1 MADTNSVEVI
11 LDFLRRNR
19 FTRAEAAL
27 RSELSNCSD
36 VNGFLQKLT
45 LEEKDSC
52 GGLKNDKGKPVVEN
66 HGLDSR
72 DSVEVSKE
80 LIVKEIECGTGRNAA
95 ESKWKTVA
103 PTGERN
109 KSNEVVGTSEK
120 NFTFSKRSEDSVL
133 DLYSWKF
140 NLSNG
145 PAEPFQNDGGSRPN
159 IALKAPVSQQSKYQT
174 IEALDATNS
183 TVKSGEA
190 NNVPAEKTALWL
202 GSSGKSSTQPK
213 YDLMQSKEPTDL
225 DRQLKFNASS
235 LKENLT
241 DNLLSRTDE
250 NVNSSTDLWKDCS
263 IKTVFPFSKGD
274 VSTSYNGSTYS
285 DRQEEKKRTENSDVM
300 ASIKEQVD
308 EVGRALY
315 FGKLQG
321 SSGSLSF
328 PLAQEKQKEEFP
340 RLPPVKIKSEDKPLT
355 FNWGDKVECD
365 GLAMKLTGA
374 DNSILIGSYLDV
386 PIGQDIKTTGYHF
399 TYIVKL
405 LKYMH
410 MPSTFL
416 AF

>member
-45 LEEKDSC
+45 LEEKDLR
-52 GGLKNDKGKPVVEN
+52 GGLQNDKGKPLVENHGKPVVEN

-95 ESKWKTVA
+95 EESKWRTVA

-109 KSNEVVGTSEK
+109 KSGEVLGTSEK
-120 NFTFSKRSEDSVL
+120 NFTFSKGSEDSVL

-140 NLSNG
+140 NPSNG
-145 PAEPFQNDGGSRPN
+145 PVEPYQNDSGSRPSN
-159 IALKAPVSQQSKYQT
+159 ALKAPVFQQSKYQT
-174 IEALDATNS
+174 GEASDATNS
-183 TVKSGEA
+183 SVKSGEA
-190 NNVPAEKTALWL
+190 NNIPAEKTTLWL
-202 GSSGKSSTQPK
+202 GSSGKASTEPK
-213 YDLMQSKEPTDL
+213 YDLMRNKEPKEL
-225 DRQLKFNASS
+225 DAPLKCNASA

-241 DNLLSRTDE
+241 DNHLSRTGE

-263 IKTVFPFSKGD
+263 VKTVFPFSKGD

-285 DRQEEKKRTENSDVM
+285 DRQEEKRRVENGDVM
-300 ASIKEQVD
+300 TLIKEQVD

-315 FGKLQG
+315 LGKLQG
-321 SSGSLSF
+321 SSGGLSF
-328 PLAQEKQKEEFP
+328 PLPVENPKEEFP
-340 RLPPVKIKSEDKPLT
+340 RLPPVKIKSEDKPLA
-355 FNWGDKVECD
+355 FNWGDKFECD
-365 GLAMKLTGA
+365 GLAVKLAGA
-374 DNSILIGSYLDV
+374 DNSLLIGSYLDV
-386 PIGQDIKTTGYHF
+386 PIGQDIKTTG
-399 TYIVKL
+399 
-405 LKYMH
+405 
-410 MPSTFL
+410 
-416 AF
+416 